1 MQPRLIASALCL
13 LIASAALFFSASEA
27 KAQNAAAPKQ
37 AQEEFFAEVRK
48 NFQQGNFTA
57 LDVVADQARE
67 SKERFPGGDWK
78 LFVFYQALA
87 WPTLAPTSPELQWK
101 AHLGH
106 FEKWIKASS
115 KSQTA
120 RIASANSWV
129 EYAKLARTADRD
141 WREFDKDVGGK
152 EYQKRLKQ
160 AHIALDFDTKIF
172 FVNLG
177 REAKGEIRRDPGAKL
192 PSLCP
197 HFYYV
202 KLAMEQGRAFDDWT
216 RYNDIFARA
225 VALEPNYYYFYQ
237 IKAFD
242 LMVQNQ
248 GVKGQ
253 WEAFAENSI
262 KTVAEKA
269 GTAEG
274 DITYYMIVSFVR
286 ARYVKPDGRADFFT
300 DNNIWGQKIWDGYKE
315 IEAKYGTNKF
325 RLNEMA
331 LLASKAQQFKVAK
344 ILFDRI
350 GDDWD
355 ERVWERRAEF
365 DGYRNMAKAKAPSAA
380 TKLKTDLAELKATLS
395 SPQTNYAKSQGA
407 EIEAVIEYPAGSGE
421 ADSAYEVG
429 VVAFSLAIQ
438 RTAKG
443 AKEITL
449 LPQVSESQETKR
461 IEQGGSIRL
470 TYKINFA
477 LAAGIYKARLKSV
490 QSNELTIKI
499 GGAAKR

>member
-1 MQPRLIASALCL
+1 MQSRLIANTVYL
-13 LIASAALFFSASEA
+13 LIASVALAFSASRA
-27 KAQNAAAPKQ
+27 NAQNAAQPKQ
-37 AQEEFFAEVRK
+37 TQEEFAAEVRK
-48 NFQQGNFTA
+48 NFQQSSFTT
-57 LDVVADQARE
+57 LDATAEQARS
-67 SKERFPGGDWK
+67 SKERFPGAEWK
-78 LFVFYQALA
+78 LFIFYQSLA
-87 WPTLAPTSPELQWK
+87 WPNPGGSANEHEWK
-101 AHLGH
+101 AHLEH
-106 FEKWIKASS
+106 FEKWIKASP

-120 RIASANSWV
+120 RIACANSWV

-160 AHIALDFDTKIF
+160 ANIALDFDTKIF
-172 FVNLG
+172 FVDLG
-177 REAKGEIRRDPGAKL
+177 KATKGEIRRDPGAKL

-237 IKAFD
+237 TKAFD
-242 LMVQNQ
+242 LMIQNQ

-253 WEAFAENSI
+253 WEAFSENSI

-269 GTAEG
+269 GVAEG

-286 ARYVKPDGRADFFT
+286 PRYVKPDGRADFFS
-300 DNNIWGQKIWDGYKE
+300 DNNLWGQKIWDGYKE

-365 DGYRNMAKAKAPSAA
+365 DGYRNMAKAKAPTPA
-380 TKLKTDLAELKATLS
+380 TKLKTDLAELKAMLS
-395 SPQTNYAKSQGA
+395 SRQASYAKSQDA
-407 EIEAVIEYPAGSGE
+407 VIEAVIEYPVKSGE
-421 ADSAYEVG
+421 ADSAYEIG

-438 RTAKG
+438 GTAKG

-449 LPQVSESQETKR
+449 LPQADESQATKR

-477 LAAGIYKARLKSV
+477 LPPGSYKLKLKSV
-490 QSNELTIKI
+490 ASNELTIRI
-499 GGAAKR
+499 GAAKK

>member
-1 MQPRLIASALCL
+1 MQPRLIAVFLVALL
-13 LIASAALFFSASEA
+13 TVTVLSFTPNRAM
-27 KAQNAAAPKQ
+27 AQSKQ
-37 AQEEFFAEVRK
+37 TQEEFAAEVRK
-48 NFQQGNFTA
+48 NFQQGNFAA
-57 LDVVADQARE
+57 LDAAANQARD
-67 SKERFPGGDWK
+67 SKERFPGAEWK
-78 LFVFYQALA
+78 LFVFYQSLA
-87 WPTLAPTSPELQWK
+87 WPTTSTSSTDQEWK
-101 AHLGH
+101 AHLEH
-106 FEKWIKASS
+106 FEKWVKASP

-129 EYAKLARTADRD
+129 EYAKLARTSDRD

-160 AHIALDFDTKIF
+160 AHIALDFDTKLF

-177 REAKGEIRRDPGAKL
+177 KEAKGEIRRDPGAKL

-202 KLAMEQGRAFDDWT
+202 KLALEQGRAFDDWT

-225 VALEPNYYYFYQ
+225 VALEPAYYYFYQ
-237 IKAFD
+237 TKAFD
-242 LMVQNQ
+242 LMIQNQ

-269 GTAEG
+269 GVAEG
-274 DITYYMIVSFVR
+274 DITYYLIVSFVR
-286 ARYVKPDGRADFFT
+286 PRYVKPDGRADFFT
-300 DNNIWGQKIWDGYKE
+300 DNNLWGQKIWDGYKE
-315 IEAKYGTNKF
+315 IEAKYGTTKF

-344 ILFDRI
+344 IVFDRI

-355 ERVWERRAEF
+355 ERVWERKTEF
-365 DGYRNMAKAKAPSAA
+365 DGYRNLAKAKTPSVT
-380 TKLKTDLAELKATLS
+380 TKLKNDLAGLKATIS
-395 SPQTNYAKSQGA
+395 SRQKTYAKSQDA
-407 EIEAVIEYPAGSGE
+407 VIEAVIEYPAGSGE

-429 VVAFSLAIQ
+429 VVAFSLAIHGSGK
-438 RTAKG
+438 A

-449 LPQVSESQETKR
+449 LPQADESQATKR

-470 TYKINFA
+470 TYKINFP
-477 LAAGIYKARLKSV
+477 LAAGDYRLKLKSV
-490 QSNELTIKI
+490 QSNELTIRI
-499 GGAAKR
+499 GAAKK

>member
-1 MQPRLIASALCL
+1 MQPRLITGYFVAVLTVTVL
-13 LIASAALFFSASEA
+13 LFTTNQAF
-27 KAQNAAAPKQ
+27 AQSKQ
-37 AQEEFFAEVRK
+37 TQEEFVAEVRQG
-48 NFQQGNFTA
+48 FQQRNFSA
-57 LDVVADQARE
+57 LDAIANQVRE
-67 SKERFPGGDWK
+67 SKERFAGGDWK
-78 LFVFYQALA
+78 LYVFYHSLA
-87 WPTLAPTSPELQWK
+87 WPGSSPTSPELQWK
-101 AHLGH
+101 AHLEN
-106 FEKWIKASS
+106 FEKWIKVSPR
-115 KSQTA
+115 SQTA

-141 WREFDKDVGGK
+141 WREFDKEDGGK

-160 AHIALDFDTKIF
+160 ANIALDFDTKIF
-172 FVNLG
+172 LVDLG
-177 REAKGEIRRDPGAKL
+177 KVTKGEIRRDPGAKL

-197 HFYYV
+197 HFYFV

-237 IKAFD
+237 LKAFD
-242 LMVQNQ
+242 LMIQNQ

-262 KTVAEKA
+262 KTVAEKV
-269 GTAEG
+269 GVAEG

-300 DNNIWGQKIWDGYKE
+300 DNNIWGQKIWDGYKQ
-315 IEAKYGTNKF
+315 IEAKFGTNKF

-331 LLASKAQQFKVAK
+331 MMASKAKQFAVAK
-344 ILFDRI
+344 ILFERI

-355 ERVWERRAEF
+355 ERVWERRTEF
-365 DGYRNMAKAKAPSAA
+365 DGYRNMAKAKAPNPA

-395 SPQTNYAKSQGA
+395 SRQASYAKSEGA
-407 EIEAVIEYPAGSGE
+407 EIEALIEYPAKSGE
-421 ADSAYEVG
+421 AGSAYEIG

-438 RTAKG
+438 GTAKG

-449 LPQVSESQETKR
+449 LPQSDESQATKR

-477 LAAGIYKARLKSV
+477 LPAGGYKLKLKSV
-490 QSNELTIKI
+490 ASNELMIRI
-499 GGAAKR
+499 GAAKK